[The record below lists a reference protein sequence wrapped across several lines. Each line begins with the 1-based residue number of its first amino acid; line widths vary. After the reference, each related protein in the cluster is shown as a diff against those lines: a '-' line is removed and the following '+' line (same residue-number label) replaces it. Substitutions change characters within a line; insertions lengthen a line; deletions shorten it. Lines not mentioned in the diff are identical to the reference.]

1 MKYALFVLAALLF
14 FTVHNSALAQR
25 DQLQQQIFTEKIP
38 HDFPTVWKA
47 VHKLL
52 EELKIQIES
61 EKKSNENAEN
71 LYRGNIRTEYYVFTS
86 GEDTTYDVLE
96 RYGVTPTVR
105 GGAWLTGRV
114 QYKIILKE
122 NADNTTDMKLTAELS
137 GYEGHVTNAV
147 QFWNSNGTLEKELI
161 ARILKKV
168 EQVAKEE

>member
-1 MKYALFVLAALLF
+1 MKYALCAFVALF
-14 FTVHNSALAQR
+14 FFTAGNSAFAQR
-25 DQLQQQIFTEKIP
+25 EQLQQQIFTEKIP

-52 EELKIQIES
+52 EEMKIQIES

-71 LYRGNIRTEYYVFTS
+71 LYKGNIRTEYYVFAA

-96 RYGVTPTVR
+96 RYGVTPMVR
-105 GGAWLTGRV
+105 GGVWLTGRI

-122 NADNTTDMKLTAELS
+122 NADNTTDLKLTGDLS

-147 QFWNSNGTLEKELI
+147 QFWNSNGILEKEFI
-161 ARILKKV
+161 ARLLKKV
-168 EQVAKEE
+168 EAVAKEE